1 MSRYVKIWSSDSI
14 EAIKAN
20 MTIDQYN
27 ALIDNLLYLKNNP
40 DNFYNRE
47 TYARIREEVLEFF
60 GVEW

>member
-1 MSRYVKIWSSDSI
+1 MDRHIENLLSTEI

-40 DNFYNRE
+40 DSIYNRD
-47 TYARIREEVLEFF
+47 TYVRIREKILKFF
-60 GVEW
+60 GAE